1 MFITSLFIT
10 APKLERNH
18 IFMNRTMDKHFGTC
32 ILQNTIQ
39 RNKLPMPR
47 TTLVNLKN
55 VVCKAYPPHTH
66 TFTHRNT
73 VCIILF
79 M

>member
-1 MFITSLFIT
+1 MFKTSLFIT

-55 VVCKAYPPHTH
+55 VVCKAYPPPTHTH
-66 TFTHRNT
+66 LHTEIHC
-73 VCIILF
+73 V
-79 M
+79 